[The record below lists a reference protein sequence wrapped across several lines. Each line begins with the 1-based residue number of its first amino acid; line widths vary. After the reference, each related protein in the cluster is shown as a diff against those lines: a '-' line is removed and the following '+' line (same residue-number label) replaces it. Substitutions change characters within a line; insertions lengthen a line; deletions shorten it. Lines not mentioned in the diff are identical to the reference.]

1 MNYKHLLLIIFL
13 VLNSCAEYIVK
24 EDYKPITS
32 ISKSF
37 FLNKGFAL
45 VYEESLFNDKIV
57 KDKIDP
63 RSLLIFQKNLKQN
76 STVKITNLINSKTII
91 AKVGKKT
98 LYPNFYNSVISKRIA
113 KELNIN
119 KLETYIEIKEI
130 VENSS
135 FVAKKAKMYDEEK
148 RVATKVPIDEIQIKN
163 LSSDISTENKTKKVM
178 FNYIIKIADFYFK
191 TSADQMKSR
200 ILNETVIKKVNIN
213 KITKQKFRVYLGPY
227 SNLNSLKKSFNAIN
241 VLNFDNIE
249 IIKQ

>member
-98 LYPNFYNSVISKRIA
+98 LLLKLSTVNLGNAMYPVQNPVY
-113 KELNIN
+113 
-119 KLETYIEIKEI
+119 ETRK
-130 VENSS
+130 
-135 FVAKKAKMYDEEK
+135 F
-148 RVATKVPIDEIQIKN
+148 
-163 LSSDISTENKTKKVM
+163 
-178 FNYIIKIADFYFK
+178 KIFK
-191 TSADQMKSR
+191 
-200 ILNETVIKKVNIN
+200 
-213 KITKQKFRVYLGPY
+213 
-227 SNLNSLKKSFNAIN
+227 
-241 VLNFDNIE
+241 
-249 IIKQ
+249 